1 MDIQNKERFRQLHKE
16 NFKEAFNEGLVEGL
30 EKIAVQQQVYDL
42 DAEGYRLPASAQ
54 PCSMSELVMLAELE
68 VERARGYLEGA
79 RRMIAVKAK
88 AFACFKE
95 GGAE

>member
-30 EKIAVQQQVYDL
+30 EKTAFQLQVYNL
-42 DAEGYRLPASAQ
+42 DAMGYRLPKSAQ

-68 VERARGYLEGA
+68 VERARGYLEGVKRMQSA
-79 RRMIAVKAK
+79 KVRASRRFAK
-88 AFACFKE
+88 
-95 GGAE
+95 